1 MAEKVRKAAQKLQWD
16 EREIKVR
23 RKLYKSGKIWVA
35 ASLASVVLGA
45 TLIGSELSANADTA
59 DQVSRTQTQAD
70 SGIQGQTV
78 TLSASSKVSHT
89 VEETGSSTQLKA
101 SQPAEPVNTA
111 ATVSTETSTRAENSD
126 KESGVDSGD
135 AASEITKPNSSATTN
150 SINLGN
156 ADAETISA
164 AKETASKVYQQ
175 TGKAQQV
182 TAVAAEASGTIGT
195 SPYQLSDDGALTIQA
210 GEITQGVYTIGSG
223 NVNAI
228 QTISV
233 GDGVIAKMDGPY
245 GALFGNLPNVTAID
259 VHNLD
264 ISAATGFGGWFTN
277 NSKLQQINVIGW
289 DTSHSTVFAN
299 MFFNNKALN
308 GVDLSSFDTSQAVDM
323 HSMFQSSGIRTI
335 DLSKFDMSKATN
347 IADMLQGTNNLW
359 QIKLGPKVNLTGT
372 GLADAPAAGTK
383 IIDGDKTYTTAAP
396 LWQAVGSGTVNAP
409 EGERLSAA
417 DLINKYNGDGS
428 APTETYVWAQDLK
441 NTIDLIDAS
450 NGQQIDT
457 TTVGGQYG
465 AAIDLDSALPVGYH
479 YATGSEL
486 GTYTQ
491 PTAPTIG
498 KNDAAI
504 DVYVV
509 VDPKI
514 TVNFVDDDAQDAVVQ
529 STEKSGQLGTAS
541 DYDSAAD
548 LATLEQKGYE
558 YVSDDLPDDGLNF
571 DTQAVSYTV
580 HLKHKLT
587 TVKGTDAT
595 ATPNQQK
602 AISVIID
609 ESTIGTPLTP
619 EQVEPTGD
627 TTQTLIYVRDVVI
640 DEAKKAAG
648 ATANEYTTF
657 GDWYTNQKMTPVIS
671 ADVEGYSP
679 LAFVVDLDTLWDENR
694 TVNQILAGFAATSP
708 GSATVTLH
716 NSYRVNQYPIAI
728 QYVDQT
734 TGQTVG
740 TVEKLR
746 GDYGTQLVYP
756 AIAPSGYVVVPGQDE
771 IVNNKVTIT
780 FDPDVTTLT
789 IKVTPEIT
797 NQLATVTYQTESGTT
812 VALET
817 FDGDSGS
824 EIPFDTVDYVAQ
836 HLSAYDIKTDATT
849 AGATYDKL
857 SDSIQNFKVV
867 VALKPI
873 STLITPTGID
883 GQPIEG
889 TTAIAVTGQ
898 PGADITTIP
907 DVDGYTAI
915 PDQTLRFPQINN
927 DITKVYYVA
936 NNLFANVHFVDE
948 NNHQLANLSVSGIK
962 NGLLDHANVATVT
975 QQILKQGYN
984 LISDGTVG
992 GSFDGT
998 ANQIF
1003 TVKLAKLA
1011 APQTTQTATIK
1022 FVSDEPNN
1030 FGTLIMNGDSG
1041 SDIDHHNI
1049 ATVIQQILN
1058 QGFNLAHDGSVGAIF
1073 DSDPNENQLFTITFD
1088 KIADKPQ
1095 TDTSTPGQPIDDGSA
1110 TPKGPNGIID
1120 NPGGP
1125 GEDRVIPPAGPIGNE
1140 TNIPEGPNTSNP
1152 TPSTTTPSNPAGDT
1166 VPTMNNDETEGDST
1180 TSNDETAVTSQKV
1193 TVPEGQVNSD
1203 GQSEK
1208 QRVGNHDVT
1217 LPQTDEDSM
1226 SDVVMGIG
1234 LLTMVMGLLGI
1245 KLMRKS
1251 E

>member
-1 MAEKVRKAAQKLQWD
+1 MTEKAKKAAQKLQWD

-23 RKLYKSGKIWVA
+23 RKLYKSGKIWLA
-35 ASLASVVLGA
+35 ASLASAVLGA
-45 TLIGSELSANADTA
+45 TMIGSELSANADTA
-59 DQVSRTQTQAD
+59 EPVSHTQTQAD
-70 SGIQGQTV
+70 SEIQGKTV
-78 TLSASSKVSHT
+78 TLGTSTNEDQTTGAPLKSQA
-89 VEETGSSTQLKA
+89 ETAPQSEQSST
-101 SQPAEPVNTA
+101 VNA
-111 ATVSTETSTRAENSD
+111 VNSD
-126 KESGVDSGD
+126 KSGQVQNTDTDSTGGTVGTN
-135 AASEITKPNSSATTN
+135 IGVTKADSSATTD

-156 ADAETISA
+156 ADAETISN
-164 AKETASKVYQQ
+164 AKETASKIYQQ
-175 TGKAQQV
+175 TGKAQQI
-182 TAVAAEASGTIGT
+182 TAVAAEATGTIGT

-210 GEITQGVYTIGSG
+210 GELTQGVYTIGSD
-223 NVNAI
+223 NVNSI

-233 GDGVIAKMDGPY
+233 GDDVIAKLDGAY

-264 ISAATGFGGWFTN
+264 ISGATGFGGWFTN
-277 NSKLQQINVIGW
+277 NTKLQQINVTGW

-299 MFFNNKALN
+299 MFFNNQALN
-308 GVDLSSFDTSQAVDM
+308 GVDLSSFDTSNAVDM

-347 IADMLQGTNNLW
+347 ITDMLQGTTNLW

-372 GLADAPAAGTK
+372 GLVDAPAAGTK
-383 IIDGDKTYTTAAP
+383 IVDGDNTYTTAAP
-396 LWQAVGSGTVNAP
+396 LWQAVGGGTVNAP

-417 DLINKYNGDGS
+417 DLIKKYNGDGT
-428 APTETYVWAQDLK
+428 APTETYVWAQDLN
-441 NTIDLIDAS
+441 NTINLIDAT
-450 NGQQIDT
+450 NGQKLDT
-457 TTVGGQYG
+457 TTVSGEYG
-465 AAIDLDSALPVGYH
+465 ASLDLSTSLPVGYH

-491 PTAPTIG
+491 PVAPTIG

-514 TVNFVDDDAQDAVVQ
+514 TVNFVDDDAQDTVVQ
-529 STEKSGQLGTAS
+529 TAEQSGQLGTVS
-541 DYDSAAD
+541 DYDSATD
-548 LATLEQKGYE
+548 LAALEQKGYE
-558 YVSDDLPDDGLNF
+558 YVSDDLPDGGLSFNAQ
-571 DTQAVSYTV
+571 TASYTV
-580 HLKHKLT
+580 HVKHKLT
-587 TVKGTDAT
+587 TVKGTDSTAT
-595 ATPNQQK
+595 ANQQK

-619 EQVEPTGD
+619 EQVKPEGD

-648 ATANEYTTF
+648 APASEYTSY
-657 GDWYTNQKMTPVIS
+657 GNWYTNQKLTPVVS
-671 ADVEGYSP
+671 AEVEGYSP
-679 LAFVVDLDTLWDENR
+679 LAFVVDLETQWDETR
-694 TVNQILAGFAATSP
+694 TINQILADFAAQSP

-716 NSYRVNQYPIAI
+716 NSYRINQYPIAI

-756 AIAPSGYVVVPGQDE
+756 AIAPSGYVLVPGQDE

-780 FDPDVTTLT
+780 FGPDVTALT

-817 FDGDSGS
+817 FNGDSGS
-824 EIPFDTVDYVAQ
+824 EIAFDTSDYVAQ
-836 HLSAYDIKTDATT
+836 NLSAYEIKTDATT

-857 SDSIQNFKVV
+857 SDSVQNFKVV

-889 TTAIAVTGQ
+889 ATAVAITGQ

-927 DITKVYYVA
+927 DVTKVYYVA
-936 NNLFANVHFVDE
+936 NNLFANVQFVDE
-948 NNHQLANLSVSGIK
+948 NGSQLANLSVSGIK

-998 ANQIF
+998 TDQIF

-1011 APQTTQTATIK
+1011 DVQTTQTATIK

-1030 FGTLIMNGDSG
+1030 FGTLIMTGDSG
-1041 SDIDHHNI
+1041 SGIDHHNI

-1058 QGFNLAHDGSVGAIF
+1058 QGFNLAHDGSVGALF
-1073 DSDPNENQLFTITFD
+1073 DSDPNENQMFTVSFD

-1095 TDTSTPGQPIDDGSA
+1095 TDTSTPGQPIGGGGT
-1110 TPKGPNGIID
+1110 TPEGPNGGID

-1125 GEDRVIPPAGPIGNE
+1125 GEGSVTPPTGPIGSE

-1152 TPSTTTPSNPAGDT
+1152 TPPTTTPSNPVGDT
-1166 VPTMNNDETEGDST
+1166 VPTMNNNDTEGDST
-1180 TSNDETAVTSQKV
+1180 TSSNDASVTSQKV
-1193 TVPEGQVNSD
+1193 TVPKAQVNSD

-1208 QRVGNHDVT
+1208 QGLENQHVT
-1217 LPQTDEDSM
+1217 LPQTDENSR
-1226 SDVVMGIG
+1226 SDAVMGIG
-1234 LLTMVMGLLGI
+1234 LLTMVMGLVGI
-1245 KLMRKS
+1245 KLKRKN

>member
-23 RKLYKSGKIWVA
+23 RKLYKSGKIWLA
-35 ASLASVVLGA
+35 ASFASAVLGA

-59 DQVSRTQTQAD
+59 DHVSRTQTQAD
-70 SGIQGQTV
+70 SGVQGQAV
-78 TLSASSKVSHT
+78 TLSASSKGSQT
-89 VEETGSSTQLKA
+89 VEKTGSSAQVKV
-101 SQPAEPVNTA
+101 SQPTEPADTA
-111 ATVSTETSTRAENSD
+111 ATVSTETSTPAENSD
-126 KESGVDSGD
+126 KESGVDSGN
-135 AASEITKPNSSATTN
+135 AASENPKSESSATTN
-150 SINLGN
+150 SINLGS
-156 ADAETISA
+156 ASAETVSA
-164 AKETASKVYQQ
+164 AKETASKTYQQ
-175 TGKAQQV
+175 TGKAQQI
-182 TAVAAEASGTIGT
+182 TAVAAAATGTIGT
-195 SPYQLSDDGALTIQA
+195 SPYKLSDDGALTIQA
-210 GEITQGVYTIGSG
+210 GEVTQGVYTIGSG

-233 GDGVIAKMDGPY
+233 GDGVIAKMDGAY

-277 NSKLQQINVIGW
+277 NTKLQQINVTGW

-299 MFFNNKALN
+299 MFFNNQALI
-308 GVDLSSFDTSQAVDM
+308 GVDVSSFDTSQAVDM
-323 HSMFQSSGIRTI
+323 HSMFQSSGIRMI
-335 DLSKFDMSKATN
+335 DLSSFDMSQATN

-383 IIDGDKTYTTAAP
+383 IVDGDKTYTTAAP

-417 DLINKYNGDGS
+417 DLMNKYNGDGT
-428 APTETYVWAQDLK
+428 APAETYVWAQDLK
-441 NTIDLIDAS
+441 NTINLIDAT
-450 NGQQIDT
+450 NGQKLGT
-457 TTVGGQYG
+457 TTVSGEYG
-465 AAIDLDSALPVGYH
+465 ASLDLSTSLPVGYH

-491 PTAPTIG
+491 PVAPTIG

-541 DYDSAAD
+541 DYDPAAD
-548 LATLEQKGYE
+548 LAALAVKGYD
-558 YVSDDLPDDGLNF
+558 YVSDNLPDDGLNF
-571 DTQAVSYTV
+571 DTQAASYTV

-587 TVKGTDAT
+587 TVKGTDAA

-627 TTQTLIYVRDVVI
+627 ATQTLIYIRDVMI

-648 ATANEYTTF
+648 APVNEYTTY
-657 GDWYTNQKMTPVIS
+657 GDWYTNQKMTPVVS

-679 LAFVVDLDTLWDENR
+679 LAFVVDLDTLWDETR
-694 TVNQILAGFAATSP
+694 TVNQILADFAAKSP

-780 FDPDVTTLT
+780 FGPETTALT

-797 NQLATVTYQTESGTT
+797 KQLATVTYQTESGTT

-836 HLSAYDIKTDATT
+836 NLSAYAVKTDATT

-873 STLITPTGID
+873 STLIIPTGID
-883 GQPIEG
+883 GLPIEG
-889 TTAIAVTGQ
+889 VKATTVTGQ
-898 PGADITTIP
+898 PGGNITTIP
-907 DVDGYTAI
+907 EVDGYTAI
-915 PDQTLRFPQINN
+915 PDQTLRFSQINN
-927 DITKVYYVA
+927 DVTKVYYVA
-936 NNLFANVHFVDE
+936 NNLTANVHFVDE
-948 NNHQLANLSVSGIK
+948 NNNQLANLSVSGTK
-962 NGLLDHANVATVT
+962 NSSVDHANVATVT

-998 ANQIF
+998 ADQIF

-1011 APQTTQTATIK
+1011 DLQTTQTAAIR

-1041 SDIDHHNI
+1041 SGIDHHNI

-1073 DSDPNENQLFTITFD
+1073 DNNPNQNQIFTISFS

-1095 TDTSTPGQPIDDGSA
+1095 TDTSTPEQPTDGGSA
-1110 TPKGPNGIID
+1110 TPEGPNGSID

-1125 GEDRVIPPAGPIGNE
+1125 GEGSVIPPARPD
-1140 TNIPEGPNTSNP
+1140 TSNP
-1152 TPSTTTPSNPAGDT
+1152 TPSTTTSSNPLGDT
-1166 VPTMNNDETEGDST
+1166 VPTMNNDDTEGDST
-1180 TSNDETAVTSQKV
+1180 TSNDEVAVTSQKV
-1193 TVPEGQVNSD
+1193 TGTEAQVDSG
-1203 GQSEK
+1203 GQSVQQGLE
-1208 QRVGNHDVT
+1208 NHHVT

-1234 LLTMVMGLLGI
+1234 LLSMVMGLFGI
-1245 KLMRKS
+1245 KLKR
-1251 E
+1251 ENE